1 MGQRIIISEEEKRN
15 IQKMYNVIREQS
27 IVDIVKKGI
36 ETGGEETSTN
46 FVMRQGGD
54 GKWNWVQGDPNE
66 KEHTTKKV
74 FNDYVIYSRTNVPS
88 SQRNQV
94 QPFMLKVASD
104 YDNLTQLLTSQE
116 VANILGM
123 EFKEG
128 EVFNPY
134 VTTKDGNYNYQFYFK
149 K

>member
-1 MGQRIIISEEEKRN
+1 MRR
-15 IQKMYNVIREQS
+15 
-27 IVDIVKKGI
+27 
-36 ETGGEETSTN
+36 GGEETSTN
-46 FVMRQGGD
+46 FVMRQGDD

-66 KEHTTKKV
+66 NEVTTKKV
-74 FNDYVIYSRTNVPS
+74 FNDYVIYSRTHVPS
-88 SQRNQV
+88 VQRSQV
-94 QPFMLKVASD
+94 QPFILKLASD

-128 EVFNPY
+128 DVFNPY
-134 VTTKDGNYNYQFYFK
+134 VTTKDGYYNYQFYFK